1 MKPMNYTMK
10 PRLFAI
16 LALLLLAS
24 PALAD
29 DTPAWVQQ
37 AAAIKVPAY
46 DKDVEA
52 VVLINESLISINSDG
67 RETEVFNHAV
77 RILRREGRAYAVGRV
92 GYVPDSGKVKEFKA
106 WLIRPNG
113 EIKRFGKDDSLDI
126 QANLN
131 DVYNEY
137 RFKRISAQDD
147 ADVGAVFAYSY
158 TLEDRS
164 IFSQADW
171 DFQSSLP
178 VITSR
183 YNLTLPEG
191 WHAEAV
197 TFNHAG
203 VEPRVNGSS
212 YSWELSNLPAIP
224 DEPLSPSL
232 TYLVPRLAVSYF
244 PPASSPQLSIKTF
257 SKWGDVAAWMSELED
272 PQVIIDDALTRK
284 ANELTA
290 TAKTEYEKIRAIA
303 NYVQNIQY
311 ISIQTGLG
319 RGGGYRPH
327 SSAEVFAKSYGDC
340 KDKANLMRAMLK
352 VVGIDAIPVSIYS
365 GDPNYVRASWPSPQ
379 QFNHCIIAVKVS
391 DQTQGS
397 TIIQHPTLG
406 RLLIFDPTDEETPI
420 GDLPFHL
427 QGSLA
432 LLDSKSE
439 TDLVRMPVTPPE
451 MNQLERIATLQL
463 TPEGGLSGQIKEQAN
478 GQTAAS
484 LRSEF
489 RGLSKPD
496 YTVKIEA
503 WLTKGITS
511 ARLNKIEPTEN
522 TGDGG
527 FSLNLEFTAN
537 TYGQL
542 MQNRLLV
549 FKPVVVARREALA
562 LTAATRKHPVVLHA
576 NAYSETVRVQLPTGF
591 VVDELP
597 DAVKLQ
603 TPFGSYVTSYEVK
616 NNELVFKRQLS
627 QQATT
632 IAPADYESVRK
643 FYESIRTAENAPVV
657 LARH

>member
-1 MKPMNYTMK
+1 MKL
-10 PRLFAI
+10 RLFAI

-37 AAAIKVPAY
+37 AAATKVPAY

-52 VVLINESLISINSDG
+52 VVLTVESLTSINSDG

-77 RILRREGRAYAVGRV
+77 RILRREGRAWAIGQV
-92 GYVPDSGKVKEFKA
+92 GYVPDSGKVKEFRA
-106 WLIRPNG
+106 WLIKPNG
-113 EIKRFGKDDSLDI
+113 EIKKFGKDDSVDI
-126 QANLN
+126 QASLN

-137 RFKRISAQDD
+137 RFKRISARDD
-147 ADVGAVFAYSY
+147 ADVGAVFAYTY

-171 DFQSSLP
+171 AFQNSLP

-183 YNLTLPEG
+183 YNLMLPEG
-191 WHAEAV
+191 WRAEGV
-197 TFNHAG
+197 TFNHAPI
-203 VEPRVNGSS
+203 EPRVNGSS

-232 TYLVPRLAVSYF
+232 THLVPRLAVSYF
-244 PPASSPQLSIKTF
+244 PPASSQQLSIKTF

-272 PQVIIDDALTRK
+272 PQVIIDEALTRK
-284 ANELTA
+284 AKDLTA
-290 TAKTEYEKIRAIA
+290 TAKTEYDRIRAIA

-327 SSAEVFAKSYGDC
+327 SSAEVLAKSYGDC

-391 DQTQGS
+391 DQIQGS

-451 MNQLERIATLQL
+451 MNQLERVTTLQL
-463 TPEGGLSGQIKEQAN
+463 TPDGGLSGQIKELAN

-489 RGLSKPD
+489 RGMSKPD
-496 YTVKIEA
+496 YTVTIEG

-511 ARLNKIEPTEN
+511 ARLNKIEPTAN

-537 TYGQL
+537 AYGQL

-603 TPFGSYVTSYEVK
+603 TAFGSYVTSYEVK

-632 IAPADYESVRK
+632 IAPADYETVRK
-643 FYESIRTAENAPVV
+643 FYESIRAAENAPVV

>member
-1 MKPMNYTMK
+1 MKPVNYTMK
-10 PRLFAI
+10 PQLFAI

-24 PALAD
+24 PAFAD
-29 DTPAWVQQ
+29 DTPQWVQQ

-46 DKDVEA
+46 DKDVPA
-52 VVLINESLISINSDG
+52 VVLLDESLTSINSEG
-67 RETEVFNHAV
+67 RVNEVYNHVV
-77 RILRREGRAYAVGRV
+77 RILRREGRDYASGQV
-92 GYVPDSGKVKEFKA
+92 GYMPETGKVKEFRA

-113 EIKRFGKDDSLDI
+113 EVKRFGKDDSVDV

-137 RFKRISAQDD
+137 RFKRISAKDD
-147 ADVGAVFAYSY
+147 ADTGAVFAYSY

-171 DFQSSLP
+171 AFQNSLP

-191 WHAEAV
+191 WRAEAV
-197 TFNHAG
+197 TFNHPTI
-203 VEPRVNGSS
+203 EPRVNGSS

-232 TYLVPRLAVSYF
+232 THLVPRLAVSYF
-244 PPASSPQLSIKTF
+244 PPANSQQLSIKTF
-257 SKWGDVAAWMSELED
+257 SKWSDVAAWMSELED
-272 PQVIIDDALTRK
+272 PQVIIDDALSRK

-290 TAKTEYEKIRAIA
+290 SAKTEYDKIRAIA

-327 SSAEVFAKSYGDC
+327 SSAEVLAKSYGDC

-397 TIIQHPTLG
+397 TIIQHATLG

-432 LLDSKSE
+432 LIDSKTE

-451 MNQLERIATLQL
+451 MNQLERTATLQL
-463 TPEGGLSGQIKEQAN
+463 SPDGGISGNIKELAS

-496 YTVKIEA
+496 FTVTIEK
-503 WLTKGITS
+503 WLARGITS
-511 ARLNKIEPTEN
+511 ARLNKIEPNEN

-576 NAYSETVRVQLPTGF
+576 NAYSETVRVQLPSGF

-603 TPFGSYVTSYEVK
+603 TAFGSYMTSYEVK
-616 NNELVFKRQLS
+616 DNELVFKRQLS
-627 QQATT
+627 HKATT
-632 IAPADYESVRK
+632 IAAADYESVRK
-643 FYESIRTAENAPVV
+643 FFESIRTAENAPVV
-657 LARH
+657 LARK

>member
-1 MKPMNYTMK
+1 MKPQ
-10 PRLFAI
+10 LFRT
-16 LALLLLAS
+16 LLLLLLVAT
-24 PALAD
+24 PVLAD
-29 DTPAWVQQ
+29 DTPPWVQQ
-37 AAAIKVPAY
+37 AAAIKVPTY
-46 DKDVEA
+46 DKEVSA
-52 VVLINESLISINSDG
+52 VVLLDESLTSINSDG
-67 RETEVFNHAV
+67 RVNEVNNHAV
-77 RILRREGRAYAVGRV
+77 RILRREGRGYAVGQV
-92 GYVPDSGKVKEFKA
+92 GYVPETGKVKEFRA
-106 WLIRPNG
+106 WLIKPNG
-113 EIKRFGKDDSLDI
+113 EVKRFGKDDSVDI
-126 QANLN
+126 QASLN

-137 RFKRISAQDD
+137 RFKRISAKDD
-147 ADVGAVFAYSY
+147 AEVGAVFAYSY

-171 DFQSSLP
+171 AFQSSLP

-191 WHAEAV
+191 WRAEAV
-197 TFNHAG
+197 TFNHPAI
-203 VEPRVNGSS
+203 EPRVNGSN
-212 YSWELSNLPAIP
+212 YTWELSNLPAIP

-232 TYLVPRLAVSYF
+232 THLVPRLAVSYF
-244 PPASSPQLSIKTF
+244 PPANSQQVSIKTF

-290 TAKTEYEKIRAIA
+290 AAKTEYDKIRAIA

-327 SSAEVFAKSYGDC
+327 SSAEVLAKSYGDC

-352 VVGIDAIPVSIYS
+352 VVGIDAIPISIYS

-391 DQTQGS
+391 DKTQAS

-463 TPEGGLSGQIKEQAN
+463 TPDGGLSGQIKEQAN

-489 RGLSKPD
+489 RGMSKPD
-496 YTVKIEA
+496 YTVKIET
-503 WLTKGITS
+503 WLSRGITS
-511 ARLNKIEPTEN
+511 AHLNKIEPTED
-522 TGDGG
+522 TGNGS

-549 FKPVVVARREALA
+549 FKPVVVARREALS
-562 LTAATRKHPVVLHA
+562 LTEATRKHPVVLHA
-576 NAYSETVRVQLPTGF
+576 IGFSETVRVQLPAGF

-597 DAVKLQ
+597 DPVKLQ
-603 TPFGSYVTSYEVK
+603 TAFGSYATSYEVK
-616 NNELVFKRQLS
+616 NNELVFKRSLS

-632 IAPADYESVRK
+632 IAAADYESVRK
-643 FYESIRTAENAPVV
+643 FFESIRAAENSPVV
-657 LARH
+657 LARK

>member
-1 MKPMNYTMK
+1 MNYTMK